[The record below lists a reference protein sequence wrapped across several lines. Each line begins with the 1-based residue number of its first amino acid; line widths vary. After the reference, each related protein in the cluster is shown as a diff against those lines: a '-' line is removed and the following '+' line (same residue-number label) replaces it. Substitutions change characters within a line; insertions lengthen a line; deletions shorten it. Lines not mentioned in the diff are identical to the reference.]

1 MGAWRRWRRAVS
13 YAVAL
18 CVASTLT
25 GCSDD
30 RPDVDVLGSWL
41 LVSGTTPD
49 GPLRIPEGSRVS
61 LTFADGSVGGRAPC
75 NDYGVAYELDGHEL
89 DLTADG
95 GVAQTLVGCDGAA
108 GELESAYLDALG
120 GTRTAARDG
129 EVLTLSGDGT
139 ELEFRHGTGGA
150 WLVYRR

>member
-1 MGAWRRWRRAVS
+1 MS

-41 LVSGTTPD
+41 LVSGT
-49 GPLRIPEGSRVS
+49 
-61 LTFADGSVGGRAPC
+61 TFADGSVGGRAPC